1 MPRST
6 LRCASL
12 AGALCLT
19 ATTATAASADA
30 QIPAHATKLGVS
42 AKRLNV
48 RAGSRVTVT
57 GRVRASGPVTAAL
70 QIKRHARWITLDRD
84 RTDGTGRYVLRD
96 RLRRA
101 LSAPARV
108 RLSDGLTRTL
118 GRLNVY
124 RTSYASW
131 YGPGLYGNRLG
142 CGGTLSAG
150 RLGVAHKSLPCGTKV
165 TLRHGGRVVRV
176 PVIDRGPYVGGREF
190 DLTAATAQ
198 RLHFHGHGTIQVAH

>member
-6 LRCASL
+6 LRCVSL

-19 ATTATAASADA
+19 ATTVTAGQAVA
-30 QIPAHATKLGVS
+30 QTPAHATKVGVS

-57 GRVRASGPVTAAL
+57 GRVRASGPLTAAL

-96 RLRRA
+96 RIRRA

-108 RLSDGLTRTL
+108 RLSDGLTRKL
-118 GRLNVY
+118 GRVNVY
-124 RTSYASW
+124 RMSYASW

-198 RLHFHGHGTIQVAH
+198 RLHFHGHGAIQVAN